1 MSTIAPDMETNDG
14 AARARLEK
22 VRGLSII
29 RDEPVPPRSPHRS
42 RVIAALVALLG
53 AQALLI
59 AYFMVDRPG
68 DGAAG
73 LAAVRPADA
82 AERVPA
88 VAGPAVAIGEP
99 GVKLQA
105 QGFVVALRQATVS
118 TRVAGIVSDLPVDV
132 GDHVEKG
139 EVVGILASDL
149 AEKDLRLAE
158 RELSSLRAAVARA
171 RAGQEQADSEYR
183 RELLLARDD
192 YSTSARVAE
201 KKLAKIVADTALAS
215 SLAELSVG
223 EVRVERE
230 RSLLSNYTI
239 RAPFSGVVI
248 AKNSQVGEL
257 VAPMSAGGSFTRT
270 GICTIV
276 DMDSLML
283 LVDVSEKQMA
293 NVEAGQ
299 PVEFRLYSNEQASFS
314 GRVVRVLP
322 TADRAKGTLQVR
334 IAIQDKDARMLP
346 GMRASVN
353 FM

>member
-1 MSTIAPDMETNDG
+1 MSTTAPDMETTDG
-14 AARARLEK
+14 AAKARLEK

-29 RDEPVPPRSPHRS
+29 RDEVAPTHTERRS
-42 RVIAALVALLG
+42 RVVVALVVLLSV
-53 AQALLI
+53 QALFI
-59 AYFMVDRPG
+59 GYFLVDRSG
-68 DGAAG
+68 GTAAG
-73 LAAVRPADA
+73 LEVARPAA
-82 AERVPA
+82 AA
-88 VAGPAVAIGEP
+88 DMVATVARPTDAIGES
-99 GVKLQA
+99 GIKLQA
-105 QGFVVALRQATVS
+105 QGFVVALRKATVS

-139 EVVGILASDL
+139 QVVGILAADL

-158 RELSSLRAAVARA
+158 KELSSLRAAVARG
-171 RAGQEQADSEYR
+171 RASQEHAESEYQ
-183 RELLLARDD
+183 RELLLAQNN
-192 YSTSARVAE
+192 YSTRARVAE
-201 KKLAKIVADTALAS
+201 KNLAKVVADTVLAS
-215 SLAELSVG
+215 ALAELSVG
-223 EVRVERE
+223 EVQVERE

-239 RAPFSGVVI
+239 HAPFSGVVI

-276 DMDSLML
+276 DMESLAL
-283 LVDVSEKQMA
+283 LVDVSEKQMTH
-293 NVEAGQ
+293 VDVGQ
-299 PVEFRLYSNEQASFS
+299 PVTFRLYANEQESFA

-334 IAIQDKDARMLP
+334 IAIQDKDVRILP